1 MGIPF
6 PHVSA
11 DVYPGL
17 RTEDGSQD
25 FIIHCPY
32 TGARVEKMRGEFSL
46 CQQLFNSWVIS
57 SSLASCS
64 NHRHTHTEKK
74 EITREVYTNVPF
86 PRNLLHDSIVRLD
99 VWITTLICV
108 FSANLNLNVWGSL
121 RSTYA
126 LISHNIRTESIYIA
140 PHQYKAISGLFTCR
154 AGVDHAPLT
163 STRPTEA
170 HYQLC

>member
-25 FIIHCPY
+25 FIIHCLY
-32 TGARVEKMRGEFSL
+32 IGARAEKKRGEFSL

-64 NHRHTHTEKK
+64 SHRHTHTHGKK

-86 PRNLLHDSIVRLD
+86 PWNLLHDSIVRLN
-99 VWITTLICV
+99 VWIPTLICV
-108 FSANLNLNVWGSL
+108 FSANLNLNVRGV
-121 RSTYA
+121 
-126 LISHNIRTESIYIA
+126 TEVNRC
-140 PHQYKAISGLFTCR
+140 T
-154 AGVDHAPLT
+154 DHPQ
-163 STRPTEA
+163 
-170 HYQLC
+170 H